1 MEPNYVFILDF
12 TQGILNIIHLT
23 PEELALSQTEEYEGD
38 FEGFLST
45 LEDKYGFRLSNCQWM
60 CSETLT
66 VYRYENGEETNSSL
80 IKYLSSMISKSESDK
95 EAWKIKA
102 AKSFQRGDD
111 EIANIQRERKAVA
124 HGKVIAFQHILSKLE
139 YPNLYDKK

>member
-23 PEELALSQTEEYEGD
+23 PEELARSQSEEYEGD
-38 FEGFLST
+38 FESFLST
-45 LEDKYGFRLSNCQWM
+45 LEEKYGFRLSNCQWM
-60 CSETLT
+60 CSETLS
-66 VYRYENGEETNSSL
+66 VYRYENGEEATSSL
-80 IKYLSSMISKSESDK
+80 AKYLTSMITKSESDK

-102 AKSFQRGDD
+102 AKSFQRGED

-139 YPNLYDKK
+139 YPNMYDKK